1 MKTLLA
7 ASLALALS
15 GGAAFAQLGYWTNGN
30 ASIYGGGY
38 VPQWHDRSNAGELY
52 TPPARQYVQPSTS
65 CTSQ

>member
-30 ASIYGGGY
+30 ASIYGGG
-38 VPQWHDRSNAGELY
+38 
-52 TPPARQYVQPSTS
+52 
-65 CTSQ
+65 